1 MAWFRVYD
9 TLIDN
14 PKVMRLKP
22 ELFRALISL
31 WCIAKRYGGALPRA
45 HDVAFA
51 LRVNESKVAAWI
63 EELKRVGLVDEAVDG
78 TIQPHDWNEH
88 QYESDSST
96 LRVKKHR
103 LKQKSTV
110 TSNASE
116 TPMHG
121 NGDETL
127 HETHQSRTEQKTEQ
141 SRAEGETAQAPPRP
155 RAKRLPD
162 DWFPSDEDRAFAIE
176 LGLLPAQVA
185 IEADKFGDYW
195 RAKSGKDATKLDW
208 SATWRNWCRKA
219 LEMSPRVVS
228 KTFQQQDD
236 DRVAAAKRAIAKAFE
251 DAA

>member
-31 WCIAKRYGGALPRA
+31 WCIAKRYGGALPHV
-45 HDVAFA
+45 HDIAFA
-51 LRVNESKVAAWI
+51 LRVNESKVAAWVD
-63 EELKRVGLVDEAVDG
+63 ELKRAGLVDEASDG
-78 TIQPHDWNEH
+78 TILPHDWNEH

-96 LRVKKHR
+96 SRVKKHR
-103 LKQKSTV
+103 LKQKEVV
-110 TSNASE
+110 TGNA
-116 TPMHG
+116 
-121 NGDETL
+121 DETL

-141 SRAEGETAQAPPRP
+141 SRAEVEASQAPPRP
-155 RAKRLPD
+155 RASRLAD
-162 DWFPSDEDRAFAIE
+162 DWFPSDADRAFAIE
-176 LGLLPAQVA
+176 LGLLPAHLA

-219 LEMSPRVVS
+219 LEMSPRVVA

-236 DRVAAAKRAIAKAFE
+236 ERVAAAKAAIANEFE